1 MSKLLI
7 TVAAFFLAVG
17 TLGCSLLDSP
27 ECKMAKEQLAD
38 ANLKGGSKEWNEAAL
53 LEPKANVS
61 RWCK

>member
-1 MSKLLI
+1 
-7 TVAAFFLAVG
+7 
-17 TLGCSLLDSP
+17 
-27 ECKMAKEQLAD
+27 MAKEQLAD